1 MDWLLSVPLLSTTML
16 LAVDVV
22 AALVAVG
29 LLVRPRTR
37 RTWWRWIA
45 LAVLLGAGLGAL
57 ATWWLGDVRDVL
69 GLSPT
74 WVDRLWV
81 SAVVAGVAV
90 VVVNLFRTR
99 WWRKLV
105 AVLAVLVFALA
116 GGLALNR
123 DGSVY
128 QNLSQALGRDEVPAL
143 PATAAAPPSAAPG
156 STEFDPTLWS
166 TWKAPADLPAV
177 GRYGSVAIPGA
188 VSHFP
193 ARDAVVYLP
202 PAALVADAPALPV
215 MIMLS
220 GQPAEPSSVITAG
233 HLVETLNA
241 FAAKNHGLAP
251 IVVVPDQLS
260 ADAHNPMC
268 VDGALGN
275 SATYIT
281 TDVVDYMTS
290 HFHVATGP
298 RAWAIGGFSQG
309 GTCSIQF
316 ASARPDLFS
325 TFIDVSGELGPSIG
339 DEKTTIDQ
347 GFAGNRAAY
356 EAAQPQ
362 AIMAAHGPYADTAAF
377 FAVGATDG
385 RYGQIMT
392 ANSAAAAKAG
402 MTVTRY
408 VSPGSGHDWTTATNG
423 FAHGIGQFYPRL
435 GLSATVQTP

>member
-57 ATWWLGDVRDVL
+57 TTWWLGDVRDVL

-81 SAVVAGVAV
+81 AAVVAGVAV

-123 DGSVY
+123 DGGVY
-128 QNLSQALGRDEVPAL
+128 QNPSQALGRDEVPAL
-143 PATAAAPPSAAPG
+143 PPTAAAPSSAAPG

-166 TWKAPADLPAV
+166 TWKAPADVPAV

-233 HLVETLNA
+233 HLVGTLDA

-423 FAHGIGQFYPRL
+423 FAHGIGRFYPRL

>member
-1 MDWLLSVPLLSTTML
+1 MNWLLSVPLLSSTVL
-16 LAVDVV
+16 WVVDVV
-22 AALVAVG
+22 AALVAIG

-45 LAVLLGAGLGAL
+45 LAVLVGAALGAVV
-57 ATWWLGDVRDVL
+57 TWWLGDVRDVL

-81 SAVVAGVAV
+81 AAVVAGLGV

-99 WWRKLV
+99 WWRKVV
-105 AVLAVLVFALA
+105 AVMAVLVFALA

-128 QNLSQALGRDEVPAL
+128 QNLPQALGQDEVPAL
-143 PATAAAPPSAAPG
+143 PATATAPPSAAPG

-166 TWKAPADLPAV
+166 TWKAPADLPAT
-177 GRYGSVAIPGA
+177 GRYGSVSIPGT

-202 PAALVADAPALPV
+202 PAALVANAPALPV
-215 MIMLS
+215 MIMMS
-220 GQPAEPSSVITAG
+220 GQPAEPSSVVTAG
-233 HLVETLNA
+233 HLVQTLDA

-290 HFHVATGP
+290 HFHVASGP
-298 RAWAIGGFSQG
+298 RAWTIGGFSQG

-316 ASARPDLFS
+316 AAARPDLFS

-339 DEKTTIDQ
+339 DEKTTITQ

-362 AIMAAHGPYADTAAF
+362 AIMAEHAPYADTAAF
-377 FAVGATDG
+377 FAVGSTDA
-385 RYGQIMT
+385 RYGRFMT
-392 ANSAAAAKAG
+392 ANSTAAAKAG
-402 MTVTRY
+402 MSVTRY

-435 GLSATVQTP
+435 GLSAGVQTP

>member
-1 MDWLLSVPLLSTTML
+1 MNWLLSVPLLSSPVLFM
-16 LAVDVV
+16 VDAV
-22 AALVAVG
+22 AALVAVA

-45 LAVLLGAGLGAL
+45 LAVLVGAGLGAVV
-57 ATWWLGDVRDVL
+57 TWWLGDVRDVL

-81 SAVVAGVAV
+81 AAVGAGLGI

-99 WWRKLV
+99 WWRKAG

-128 QNLSQALGRDEVPAL
+128 QNPSQALGQDEVPPL
-143 PATAAAPPSAAPG
+143 SATGTAPPSVPPA
-156 STEFDPTLWS
+156 STQFDPSLWS
-166 TWKAPADLPAV
+166 TWKAPADLPLT
-177 GRYGSVAIPGA
+177 GRYGSVSIPGT

-215 MIMLS
+215 MIMMS

-233 HLVETLNA
+233 HLVETLDA

-268 VDGALGN
+268 VDGALGD

-281 TDVVDYMTS
+281 TDVVDYVTN
-290 HFHVATGP
+290 HFHVASGP
-298 RAWAIGGFSQG
+298 RAWTIGGFSQG

-316 ASARPDLFS
+316 ATSRPDLFS
-325 TFIDVSGELGPSIG
+325 TFIDVSGELGPSLG
-339 DEKTTIDQ
+339 DEETTIAQ

-362 AIMAAHGPYADTAAF
+362 AIMAEHGPYEDTAAF
-377 FAVGATDG
+377 FAVGATDA
-385 RYGQIMT
+385 RYGRIMT
-392 ANSAAAAKAG
+392 ANSAAAARAG
-402 MTVTRY
+402 MAVTRY

-423 FAHGIGQFYPRL
+423 FAHGIGQFYPRM
-435 GLSATVQTP
+435 GLSETVQAP

>member
-1 MDWLLSVPLLSTTML
+1 MNWLPSVPLLSSTVL
-16 LAVDVV
+16 LVVDVV
-22 AALVAVG
+22 AALLAIG

-37 RTWWRWIA
+37 RAWWRWIA
-45 LAVLLGAGLGAL
+45 LAVLAGAGLGAA
-57 ATWWLGDVRDVL
+57 ATWWFGDVRDVL

-81 SAVVAGVAV
+81 AAVGAGLGV

-99 WWRKLV
+99 WWRKVVAVV
-105 AVLAVLVFALA
+105 AVLAFALA

-128 QNLSQALGRDEVPAL
+128 QNLPQALGQDEVPPLA
-143 PATAAAPPSAAPG
+143 ATATAPPSAAPG

-166 TWKAPADLPAV
+166 TWKAPADLPAT
-177 GRYGSVAIPGA
+177 GRYGSVSIPGT

-202 PAALVADAPALPV
+202 PAALVANAPALPV
-215 MIMLS
+215 MIMMS
-220 GQPAEPSSVITAG
+220 GQPAEPSSVVTAG
-233 HLVETLNA
+233 HLVETLDA
-241 FAAKNHGLAP
+241 FAATNHGLAP

-275 SATYIT
+275 SASYIT

-290 HFHVATGP
+290 HFHVASGP

-316 ASARPDLFS
+316 AAARPDLFS

-339 DEKTTIDQ
+339 DEKTTIAQ

-392 ANSAAAAKAG
+392 ENSAAAAKAG
-402 MTVTRY
+402 MAVTRY

-435 GLSATVQTP
+435 GLSAAVQTP